1 MKKPAVLILQA
12 GSTEPS
18 VAAKLG
24 DYPVWFER
32 ILAPLADLTVV
43 RPWEGLPDPARFD
56 GFIMTG
62 SPRSVTEPEPW
73 MEPTGRWLLER
84 ARTRPVLGV
93 CFGHQLLAQAL
104 GAAVENNPRGREVGT
119 TEVFLTEAARRD
131 PMFEGAPEH
140 FFAQQTHEDH
150 VPVLPPGAVLYASN
164 AQCPVQAF
172 AHGKL
177 IRCVQFHPEM
187 TEETSRLLALARR
200 ERLDRTV
207 PGGAGAV
214 LASLR
219 PTPEA
224 ARILEKW
231 LLSSVA
237 PLATSESNR

>member
-1 MKKPAVLILQA
+1 VKKPAVLILQA
-12 GSTEPS
+12 GSTEPA
-18 VAAKLG
+18 VAEKLG
-24 DYPVWFER
+24 DYPAWFER
-32 ILAPLADLTVV
+32 ILAPLAALTVV
-43 RPWEGLPDPARFD
+43 RPWEGLPDPSPFD
-56 GFIMTG
+56 GFVMTG
-62 SPRSVTEPEPW
+62 SPRSVTAPEPW
-73 MEPTGRWLLER
+73 MEETARWLLER
-84 ARTRPVLGV
+84 AKTRPVLGV

-104 GAAVENNPRGREVGT
+104 GAAVEKNPRGREVGT
-119 TEVFLTEAARRD
+119 TEVVLTDAARRD
-131 PMFEGAPEH
+131 PLFAGAPEH

-150 VPVLPPGAVLYASN
+150 VPALPPGAVLYASN

-207 PGGAGAV
+207 PGGSAAV

-231 LLSSVA
+231 VETAVA
-237 PLATSESNR
+237 PLARRESNR